1 MDSVLKDIIFIC
13 IKFKDL
19 WHGQI
24 IKYKLSMQ
32 ESWVMCEEGRVLFL
46 EKIPNTV
53 RFPSVL
59 DSAQAA
65 VMHLTVQEPFRPKG
79 KPRGCPQV

>member
-1 MDSVLKDIIFIC
+1 
-13 IKFKDL
+13 
-19 WHGQI
+19 
-24 IKYKLSMQ
+24 
-32 ESWVMCEEGRVLFL
+32 MCEEGRVLFL

-53 RFPSVL
+53 RLPSVL
-59 DSAQAA
+59 DSVQAA